1 MSFSMQVKNELVK
14 TEYEQQC
21 CKRALL
27 YGLSL
32 FGKSFSE
39 SSVSLQTE
47 NEPTALLFQSLLKD
61 IFNIDAAVTVS
72 PRGRNYTASVSKKTD
87 AQKLFRSFG
96 HDGAGS
102 LKIDHT
108 NFRCEE
114 CRKAFLAGVFL
125 ACGTLSDPKKDYHL
139 EFTVPYYNLSKS
151 LFTLLQEMEL
161 SPKHTNRK
169 GYNIVYFKESES
181 IENCLYMMGASGS
194 MFEMMNI
201 KIFKDFRNK
210 ANRQA
215 NCETANINK
224 MVNAVAVQITAIEK
238 IWKLKG
244 KNFLNESLESAAELR
259 YENPDSSLAEL
270 AQLCSPPI
278 SRSGLNH
285 RLKRIVEIANGL

>member
-1 MSFSMQVKNELVK
+1 MSFSTQVKNELVK
-14 TEYEQQC
+14 TEYERSC

-47 NEPTALLFQSLLKD
+47 NEPTARLFQSLLKE
-61 IFNIDAAVTVS
+61 IFNMDARVDVS
-72 PRGRNYTASVSKKTD
+72 PRGRNFTASVSSKTD

-96 HDGAGS
+96 HDGVGS

-108 NFRCEE
+108 NFRCED
-114 CRKAFLAGVFL
+114 CGKAFLAGVFL

-139 EFTVPYYNLSKS
+139 EFSVPYYNLSKS

-169 GYNIVYFKESES
+169 GYNVVYFKESES
-181 IENCLYMMGASGS
+181 IENCLYMMGASGA

-224 MVNAVAVQITAIEK
+224 MVKAVAVQMQAIEK
-238 IWKLKG
+238 IWDLKG
-244 KNFLNESLESAAELR
+244 KNYLNESLQSAAQLR
-259 YENPDSSLAEL
+259 YDHPDSSLAEL
-270 AQLCSPPI
+270 AAMCDPPI

-285 RLKRIVEIANGL
+285 RLKRIVDIANSL

>member
-1 MSFSMQVKNELVK
+1 MSFSTQVKNELVK
-14 TEYEQQC
+14 TEYERSC

-39 SSVSLQTE
+39 NSVSLQTE
-47 NEPTALLFQSLLKD
+47 NEPTARLFQSLLKE
-61 IFNIDAAVTVS
+61 IFNMGARVDVS
-72 PRGRNYTASVSKKTD
+72 PRGRNFTASVSSKTD

-96 HDGAGS
+96 HDGVGS

-108 NFRCEE
+108 NFRCED
-114 CRKAFLAGVFL
+114 CGKAFLAGVFL

-139 EFTVPYYNLSKS
+139 EFSVPYYNLSKS

-169 GYNIVYFKESES
+169 GYNVVYFKESES
-181 IENCLYMMGASGS
+181 IENCLYMMGASGA

-224 MVNAVAVQITAIEK
+224 MVNAVAVQISAIEK
-238 IWKLKG
+238 IWRAKG
-244 KNFLNESLESAAELR
+244 RNFLSESLESAAELR

-270 AQLCSPPI
+270 AGMCSPPI
-278 SRSGLNH
+278 SRSCLNH
-285 RLKRIVEIANGL
+285 RLKKIVEIASSL

>member
-1 MSFSMQVKNELVK
+1 MSFSSQVKNELVK
-14 TEYEQQC
+14 TEYEQPC

-39 SSVSLQTE
+39 NSVSLQTE
-47 NEPTALLFQSLLKD
+47 NEPTALLFQLLTKE
-61 IFNIDAAVTVS
+61 IFNIEAAVVPS
-72 PRGRNYTASVSKKTD
+72 PRGRNFTASVLNKTD

-96 HDGAGS
+96 HSGAES

-108 NFRCEE
+108 NFRCDH
-114 CRKAFLAGVFL
+114 CSNAFLAGVFL

-139 EFTVPYYNLSKS
+139 EFSVPYYNLSKS

-161 SPKHTNRK
+161 GPKYTNRK
-169 GYNIVYFKESES
+169 GYNIVYFKESEA

-238 IWKLKG
+238 IWRLKG
-244 KNFLNESLESAAELR
+244 KKYLSEGLETAAELR

-270 AQLCSPPI
+270 AELYPGQI

-285 RLKRIVEIANGL
+285 RLKRIVDIANSL